1 MPHCCAA
8 GSYNRLMRSCSKFS
22 RIRLAFIAAAIT
34 STAAWSQS
42 ESPAAPESAAS
53 EPAASAAQAEAAP
66 QRGGEP
72 AIRRSSVEDD
82 NLRVDELRVRG
93 ETKRITV
100 QGKRGGPTS
109 YEIVPAEGGRD
120 PSSNAKGSAGQ
131 RVWQVFS
138 F

>member
-1 MPHCCAA
+1 MRTC
-8 GSYNRLMRSCSKFS
+8 SNRS
-22 RIRLAFIAAAIT
+22 RIRLAFVAAAIT

-42 ESPAAPESAAS
+42 EAPSPA
-53 EPAASAAQAEAAP
+53 PAASAAEADGAP

-72 AIRRSSVEDD
+72 AIRRSTVEDD

-100 QGKRGGPTS
+100 QGKRGGPTN

-120 PSSNAKGSAGQ
+120 PSSSGTKGSAGQ

>member
-1 MPHCCAA
+1 
-8 GSYNRLMRSCSKFS
+8 MRSCSKLS

-42 ESPAAPESAAS
+42 ESPAAPE
-53 EPAASAAQAEAAP
+53 PAASAADAEAAP

>member
-1 MPHCCAA
+1 M
-8 GSYNRLMRSCSKFS
+8 
-22 RIRLAFIAAAIT
+22 AAAIT
-34 STAAWSQS
+34 STAAWSQNDA
-42 ESPAAPESAAS
+42 PAPPVSS
-53 EPAASAAQAEAAP
+53 PAASAADAGDAVP

-72 AIRRSSVEDD
+72 SIRRSTVEDD

-109 YEIVPAEGGRD
+109 YEIVPTEGGRD
-120 PSSNAKGSAGQ
+120 PSSGAKGSAGQ

>member
-1 MPHCCAA
+1 MHPCRK
-8 GSYNRLMRSCSKFS
+8 RLW
-22 RIRLAFIAAAIT
+22 IRLAFVAAGIACAAA
-34 STAAWSQS
+34 AWAQS
-42 ESPAAPESAAS
+42 EAPAAPVPTAAAS
-53 EPAASAAQAEAAP
+53 DAQADAVP

-72 AIRRSSVEDD
+72 AIRRSTVEDD

-120 PSSNAKGSAGQ
+120 PSSGAKGSAGQ

>member
-1 MPHCCAA
+1 MHPCRK
-8 GSYNRLMRSCSKFS
+8 RLW
-22 RIRLAFIAAAIT
+22 IRLAFVAAGIACATAARAQSEAPAPPVPAAA
-34 STAAWSQS
+34 
-42 ESPAAPESAAS
+42 AAS
-53 EPAASAAQAEAAP
+53 DAQADAVP

-72 AIRRSSVEDD
+72 AIRRSTVEDD

-100 QGKRGGPTS
+100 QGKRGAPTS

-120 PSSNAKGSAGQ
+120 PSSGAKGSAGQ

>member
-1 MPHCCAA
+1 MMHCCAA
-8 GSYNRLMRSCSKFS
+8 GSYNRAMRTSSNRS
-22 RIRLAFIAAAIT
+22 RIRLAFLAAAIGC
-34 STAAWSQS
+34 TAAWSQS
-42 ESPAAPESAAS
+42 EAPAAAPA
-53 EPAASAAQAEAAP
+53 PAASAAQADEAP
-66 QRGGEP
+66 SRGGEP

-120 PSSNAKGSAGQ
+120 TSGGAKGSVGQ